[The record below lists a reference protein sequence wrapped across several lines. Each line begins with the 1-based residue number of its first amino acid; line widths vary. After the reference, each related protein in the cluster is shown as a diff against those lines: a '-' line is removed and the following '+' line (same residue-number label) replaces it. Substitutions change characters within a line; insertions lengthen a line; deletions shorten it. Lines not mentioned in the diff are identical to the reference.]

1 MYRPAPAVAATLL
14 LAACAVAETGEDAAC
29 GADEYQS
36 LLGSNI
42 AAVTLPAES
51 NIRTIG
57 PDEAVTMDFLPSRL
71 NIAYDDSGTIT
82 RVYCG

>member
-1 MYRPAPAVAATLL
+1 MRVAPAVAATLV
-14 LAACAVAETGEDAAC
+14 LAACAVADTGDGASC
-29 GADEYQS
+29 GADEYRS

-42 AAVTLPAES
+42 AAVTLPAEP

-57 PDEAVTMDFLPSRL
+57 PDEAVTMEFLPSRL
-71 NIAYDDSGTIT
+71 NIAYDESGTIT